1 MPKTATC
8 LSTGARAFLVL
19 RKISIV
25 WRGVLGK
32 RARCM
37 HRRAKSGGTS
47 GKTAVNI
54 LGTWISKCTPALT
67 DSLSLLGKRIRERS
81 LRIASCAL
89 ASRTAFLSETEI
101 RVYVGVVEQR
111 PLVHIRCIFVSRVT
125 NI

>member
-19 RKISIV
+19 RKIGIV

-32 RARCM
+32 CARCM
-37 HRRAKSGGTS
+37 HRRAKSDGTS

-54 LGTWISKCTPALT
+54 LGTWINKFTPAMVV
-67 DSLSLLGKRIRERS
+67 SLSLLGKRMRERS
-81 LRIASCAL
+81 LRIASCTL
-89 ASRTAFLSETEI
+89 ASRTTFLSDTEI
-101 RVYVGVVEQR
+101 RVHVRVVEQR
-111 PLVHIRCIFVSRVT
+111 PLVDIKCIFVSRVT